1 MNKLK
6 NAITNAPVLGIAN
19 TNGQFEVTVDASSKG
34 FGGMLEERLPDGSLK
49 IIAYF
54 SKSVPIHQRHWHASK
69 LEFLAMHACLM
80 HWRLYLQGAKRF
92 KVFTDCKALLS
103 FDKIFSKGSA
113 AMQRKIS
120 DLAGMDMEIIHISGE
135 SNTVSDA
142 LSRLNHS
149 PETTNKFT
157 QTDCLEKPVINKIVQ
172 TNQPD
177 HTSKEFFGQLN
188 MALIAQE
195 QKQDVLLSELRQWL
209 DKGKKP
215 TAIQEVNSP
224 NALLYY
230 WKKFDNFLV
239 ENDVIYFKWS
249 AKKRKSD
256 LAAPIVRQ
264 LIVVPQTLIEKVIKM
279 YHGGI
284 QSCHTG
290 IENSLNLCRHKF
302 WFYNQ
307 RQEFEYYVKSCTKCH
322 EAKQP
327 QKFVKAPLR
336 PVIFKEFNQG
346 VSIDHIVVSQDHVTA
361 RGNRYILTITCLFT
375 GYLVACPVKTQTTGE
390 TIRMFLQHWT
400 SIFGWPLAIIH
411 DNHKGFT
418 SDLFSAMTTVFDIDD
433 RHTSKYYSQSNGK
446 CESQNKRIG
455 VALRTS
461 LNNDQLDEWDVWLK
475 YVVFTLNS
483 LKSSRTGYSS
493 NFLVFGRHL
502 RAPRDLWLEQ
512 AQKDLK
518 PDPYTNIDNLR
529 KKYAYD
535 LHKQISNIMQK
546 SKRSRGRPKRV

>member
-1 MNKLK
+1 MQKILGIFQYSRKYIQNFAAISQPLYALLRKDSKFIWTKDCESAMNKLK

-34 FGGMLEERLPDGSLK
+34 FGGMLEERLQDGSLK

-54 SKSVPIHQRHWHASK
+54 SKSVPKHQRHWHASK

-80 HWRLYLQGAKRF
+80 HWRIYLQGA

-113 AMQRKIS
+113 AMQRKKS

-230 WKKFDNFLV
+230 CKKFDNFLV
-239 ENDVIYFKWS
+239 ENDIIYLKWS

-284 QSCHTG
+284 QSCHMG
-290 IENSLNLCRHKF
+290 IENSLNVCRHKF

-307 RQEFEYYVKSCTKCH
+307 RQEFEYHIKSCTKCH

-336 PVIFKEFNQG
+336 PVIFK
-346 VSIDHIVVSQDHVTA
+346 
-361 RGNRYILTITCLFT
+361 
-375 GYLVACPVKTQTTGE
+375 
-390 TIRMFLQHWT
+390 
-400 SIFGWPLAIIH
+400 
-411 DNHKGFT
+411 
-418 SDLFSAMTTVFDIDD
+418 
-433 RHTSKYYSQSNGK
+433 
-446 CESQNKRIG
+446 
-455 VALRTS
+455 
-461 LNNDQLDEWDVWLK
+461 
-475 YVVFTLNS
+475 
-483 LKSSRTGYSS
+483 
-493 NFLVFGRHL
+493 
-502 RAPRDLWLEQ
+502 
-512 AQKDLK
+512 
-518 PDPYTNIDNLR
+518 
-529 KKYAYD
+529 
-535 LHKQISNIMQK
+535 
-546 SKRSRGRPKRV
+546 